1 MRGIIDLLGR
11 VPPSDL
17 SSIAETIER
26 RIDGA
31 AATDRGRRIALVGL
45 RGAGKST
52 LGKMLA
58 EKLGVPFIEL
68 DRMVEQE
75 YGASVPLLIE
85 NVRRRHLQAAS
96 NAPASSA
103 LSRRTRA
110 R

>member
-1 MRGIIDLLGR
+1 M
-11 VPPSDL
+11 PPSDL
-17 SSIAETIER
+17 SAIADAIER

-31 AATDRGRRIALVGL
+31 AATDRARRIALVGL

-58 EKLGVPFIEL
+58 DKLGVPFIEL

-85 NVRRRHLQAAS
+85 MSGLADLPAA
-96 NAPASSA
+96 
-103 LSRRTRA
+103 
-110 R
+110 